1 MRIKKPSK
9 GCKPMRA
16 WQPSPLGC
24 RWKASGPQPAPK
36 EGQDET
42 WVLSLQQS
50 VSKKDSLY
58 DGLDQMMMVTVT
70 TLIEIIR
77 GELLFWPHLLSLSV
91 VLSFNNFRERNAIN
105 IQKLI

>member
-9 GCKPMRA
+9 DVQADEKA

-24 RWKASGPQPAPK
+24 RWKAWDPVPAPK

-58 DGLDQMMMVTVT
+58 DGLDQMMMVTASNFD
-70 TLIEIIR
+70 R
-77 GELLFWPHLLSLSV
+77 DNKRELLFG
-91 VLSFNNFRERNAIN
+91 RTY
-105 IQKLI
+105 